1 MTSRTTARFAA
12 AFFAAALSLVFPAAL
27 AVAGETVDERIA
39 RINRENAEKGY
50 QWTAGRTSVSDLS
63 PEEKKRLLG
72 LLPLPPGRESDI
84 AVLET
89 ETTTLFD
96 PVFDW
101 RALGKV
107 TGIRNQGSC
116 GSCWAFAAVAQ
127 LESHMLIYDERNEDL
142 SEQNVIDCNTWGA
155 DCGGGWAGAA
165 YSTFTSPGAVLESCI
180 PYQARDD
187 LACRQNLCEKVA
199 WITSYTGVSNS
210 VSLIKE
216 AVLQGPVY
224 TGMTVIDE
232 FYDYTGGCFNGT
244 TTASPNHAVLIVG
257 WDDNACAGQ
266 GAWIC
271 KNSWGPGWGEEGF
284 FHIRYGAC
292 NIGVSTSQISYL
304 PSDILVHV
312 TAPNSGEV
320 WEVATEHVI
329 AWTTTRN
336 TPDSL
341 SILLSLDGGVNYDV
355 TIARG
360 LVGASSYNWTVPEMP
375 VSTARIKVIAY
386 RLNKVAGYDQSDAD
400 FTIEGPPYRYVLKTG
415 GNVYP
420 YSTPAWA
427 AQTIQA
433 AVGAAEPGDSI
444 LVATGSYNEAVT
456 VAEGVYLLG
465 GWNADFTVRDP
476 ATYPARIQ
484 SAGSPVS
491 FLSVP
496 SGLCGIEGFTIRGG
510 TGTFA
515 MIPANGVYGGGI
527 FSYQSSPVIRGN
539 RIDSCGVATVLD
551 YSAGGAVACYGGSP
565 VIEGNTITN
574 CVSQSGG
581 GIYLFE
587 ATASIVGNT
596 ITGCRPNA
604 EYNGA
609 KHGGGVHAYHASAS
623 LADNVI
629 ADNDGYKKGGGVYAY
644 LSPLAMSG
652 DEIAFHNSLDA
663 GGGVYAERGS
673 LSIAGAYIH
682 DNRSPGTGGGLY
694 HRAGSL
700 AIANSIV
707 ARNRA
712 AIIAGGVYADS
723 SYGAITNN
731 TIDRNAAAYGG
742 GNVFTMNLPSMTIR
756 NNIISYGA
764 TNGFQPN
771 NTNNIVFR
779 YNDVFGNAP
788 VDVVTLVPDSTN
800 GSFDPMYADTAA
812 ADWHLLAHS
821 WAIDGGDPAGPADP
835 DGSRADLGAFGG
847 PAAAFASPPRVQGLA
862 ASPLNESTIRLAWES
877 VAGEAAWYAVYG
889 SAASGFRPGTAVFL
903 GSVPVP
909 GNQFDHTPVS
919 GCRYYIVSAVNAL
932 GYGGGYCS
940 EAGACAAE
948 PDLEPPAVTVVYP
961 NGGEIFDAGDTIRVE
976 WIATDNRRVDSVSVY
991 YSMNAGASYGLLTH
1005 GYPADSS
1012 FAWIL
1017 PSSLSDSCLVRV
1029 VAYDPGL
1036 LTGSDESDSLF
1047 AIREMTDVNDPGDGP
1062 GAPRYVTSLEQ
1073 NYPNPFN
1080 GTTTVSYT
1088 LAERTAVDLRIYDPA
1103 GRAVRTLARGVR
1115 EAGRHTAVWDG
1126 RDGAGRGVA
1135 SGVYFCRIRA
1145 GKVLQTRK
1153 IVYVR

>member
-1 MTSRTTARFAA
+1 MRATTTARFATALLVA
-12 AFFAAALSLVFPAAL
+12 AISLASLAARAA
-27 AVAGETVDERIA
+27 AGETVDERIA

-50 QWTAGRTSVSDLS
+50 QWTAGRTSVSDLT

-72 LLPLPPGRESDI
+72 LLPVPAGRETN
-84 AVLET
+84 VEQMVPQPGL
-89 ETTTLFD
+89 LFE
-96 PVFDW
+96 PAFDW
-101 RALGKV
+101 RAQGKV

-127 LESHMLIYDERNEDL
+127 LESHMLIYDDRNEDL
-142 SEQNVIDCNTWGA
+142 SEQNVIDCNSWGA

-165 YSTFTSPGAVLESCI
+165 YATFLNPGAVLEACV

-187 LACRQNLCEKVA
+187 LSCRQNMCEKVA
-199 WITSYTGVSNS
+199 WITNYTGVSNN

-224 TGMTVIDE
+224 TGLTVIDE

-271 KNSWGPGWGEEGF
+271 KNSWGPGWGEDGF
-284 FHIRYGAC
+284 FHIKYGAC
-292 NIGVSTSQISYL
+292 NIGVSTAQIDYL
-304 PSDILVHV
+304 PSDIKVKV
-312 TAPNSGEV
+312 TAPDGGES
-320 WEVATEHVI
+320 WEVETEHLI
-329 AWTTTRN
+329 TWTTSRN
-336 TPDSL
+336 TPDSI
-341 SILLSLDGGVNYDV
+341 SILLSLDGGLEYDV

-360 LVGASSYNWTVPEMP
+360 LVGVSSYNWTVPEMP
-375 VSTARIKVIAY
+375 VSTARVKVVAY
-386 RLNKVAGYDQSDAD
+386 RLNKVAGYDQSDEN
-400 FTIEGPPYRYVLKTG
+400 FTIEGPPYRYVMKTG

-427 AQTIQA
+427 ARKIQD

-444 LVATGSYNEAVT
+444 LVATGTYAEAVT
-456 VAEGVYLLG
+456 IAEGVYLLG
-465 GWNADFTVRDP
+465 GWNADFTARDP
-476 ATYPARIQ
+476 DAYVTRIQ

-496 SGLCGIEGFTIRGG
+496 SGTCGIEGFRIRGG

-565 VIEGNTITN
+565 VIHGNTIAN
-574 CVSQSGG
+574 CVAQCGG

-587 ATASIVGNT
+587 ATASIAGNT

-609 KHGGGVHAYHASAS
+609 KHGGGIHAYHASAS

-629 ADNDGYKKGGGVYAY
+629 ADNDGFKKGGGIYAY
-644 LSPLAMSG
+644 LSPVAMNG
-652 DEIAFHNSLDA
+652 DEIASHNSLDA
-663 GGGVYAERGS
+663 GAGVYVERGS
-673 LSIAGAYIH
+673 LSIAGAYLH
-682 DNRSPGTGGGLY
+682 DNRSTASGGGLY

-700 AIANSIV
+700 SIANTIV

-731 TIDRNAAAYGG
+731 TIDRNTATYGG

-756 NNIISYGA
+756 NNVISYGA
-764 TNGFQPN
+764 TNGFQASN
-771 NTNNIVFR
+771 AANITFR
-779 YNDVFGNAP
+779 YNDAFGNTPAN
-788 VDVVTLVPDSTN
+788 VVTLVPDSTN

-812 ADWHLLAHS
+812 SDWHLLVHS
-821 WAIDGGDPAGPADP
+821 WAIDGGDPAGGNDP

-847 PAAAFASPPRVQGLA
+847 PAAVFAAPPPVDGLA
-862 ASPLNESTIRLAWES
+862 ASAVNDSTIQLTWEPVNS
-877 VAGEAAWYAVYG
+877 GATWYAVYG
-889 SAASGFRPGTAVFL
+889 GATAGFRPGTATFL

-909 GNQFDHTPVS
+909 GYLYDDHPVS
-919 GCRYYIVSAVNAL
+919 GCRYYRVSAVNAL
-932 GYGGGYCS
+932 SYGGGYGPGAS
-940 EAGACAAE
+940 ACAAE
-948 PDLEPPAVTVVYP
+948 PDLEPPIVAVVYP
-961 NGGEIFDAGDTIRVE
+961 NGGEILEAGDTIRVD
-976 WIATDNRRVDSVSVY
+976 WTASDNRRVDSVSVY
-991 YSMNAGASYGLLTH
+991 FSPDAGATYELLAG

-1017 PSSLSDSCLVRV
+1017 PTALSDSCLVRV

-1036 LTGSDESDSLF
+1036 LTGADESDSLF
-1047 AIREMTDVNDPGDGP
+1047 AIRDLTDVRDPGDGP
-1062 GAPRYVTSLEQ
+1062 AAPRYVTALEQ

-1080 GTTTVSYT
+1080 GTTTISYS
-1088 LAERTAVDLRIYDPA
+1088 LAERTAVELRIYDPA
-1103 GRAVRTLARGVR
+1103 GRVVRTLTRGVK
-1115 EAGRHTAVWDG
+1115 EAGRHAAVWDG

-1135 SGVYFCRIRA
+1135 SGVYFCRIKA
-1145 GKVLQTRK
+1145 GKTIQTRK